1 LRAQHETSLD
11 SGINIIEDF
20 NYFKSKARK
29 RSRSMSMVS
38 LNDQDW
44 EEYWNT
50 KAMSNNGFH
59 SKKMKLEL
67 SKD

>member
-1 LRAQHETSLD
+1 
-11 SGINIIEDF
+11 
-20 NYFKSKARK
+20 
-29 RSRSMSMVS
+29 MVS